1 MLGSRINE
9 VVLPQANDGSLD
21 ALKAR
26 LNLTSNSFVVNVE
39 NTQTIKTMM
48 RYAAEN
54 NQEITIVIPLRKTVR
69 YRS

>member
-69 YRS
+69 HRS